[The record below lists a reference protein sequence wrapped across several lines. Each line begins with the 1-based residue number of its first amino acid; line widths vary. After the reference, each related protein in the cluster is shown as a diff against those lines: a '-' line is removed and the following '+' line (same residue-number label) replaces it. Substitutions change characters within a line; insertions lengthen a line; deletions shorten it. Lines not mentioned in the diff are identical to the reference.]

1 MGVIVIFGMIAIVGW
16 SLVAWTYTEP
26 GKRWLKT
33 L

>member
-16 SLVAWTYTEP
+16 SLVAWTYTES
-26 GKRWLKT
+26 GKRWLKA